1 MTEIVNLRQAR
12 KRKVRAEQ
20 AAIAASNRALHG
32 RTLAERDRE
41 RQEAERA
48 RRVLDGAQL
57 SAEPEGDGQG

>member
-20 AAIAASNRALHG
+20 AAIAARNRALHG

-48 RRVLDGAQL
+48 RRMLDGAQL
-57 SAEPEGDGQG
+57 SAGPEGDGQG

>member
-32 RTLAERDRE
+32 RTPAERDRE
-41 RQEAERA
+41 RQEAERT
-48 RRVLDGAQL
+48 RRALDGARL